1 MSLHPDEP
9 GPATR
14 PPARPATRRAPVPW
28 LAYALGPV
36 IITVLVGLLAGMAIW
51 TEHQRYRERATV
63 ATHNVTRLIE
73 ARLAD
78 GFDKI
83 DMYLQV
89 LAVQYV
95 ARLGG
100 VSEPMLAARDIVP
113 RSGPLLNLESV
124 RIADAQGLVRYRDG
138 GATGE
143 DQRVVDQD
151 FFLRTRDEG
160 RGDAGMVV
168 SGPYPAQ
175 GQRPPYLVLARAVR
189 NAGGAFVGVVYARL
203 GAAQFENLFDG
214 VELGP
219 NGAASLRTL
228 DLHLVHRH
236 PYTDEVRDTVG
247 TAHVSTELREVV
259 AAHPSE
265 GQYLASTAFDQL
277 ERNNVYRKVR
287 NYPFY
292 LIVGQATQ
300 DFLEGW
306 RANAF
311 LFLALAGLTVAL
323 TLFACFTQYR
333 WSRRQ
338 IDAIYNRF
346 EAMVQTSSDAVVGK
360 TISGTVTKWNR
371 GAQQM
376 FGYSEAEMVGQSVL
390 RLTPPDRRAEEP
402 GMLARVQRGE
412 RVEPFETV
420 RMRKDGSLV
429 DVSVAVSP
437 IMDSGGTIVGVTTI
451 ARDITRHKAMEAE
464 IRAMAFNDPLTR
476 LPNRRLLMDRLR
488 QAQLSSARQRTYFG
502 VLFIDLDRFKQ
513 VNDTYGHDIGDQL
526 LIEVA
531 RRLQSAVRQH
541 DTVARL
547 GGDEFVVL
555 LQELGREENA
565 AADHVN
571 TVADKLLDAIE
582 RDYHLRGVQ
591 HHCSASIG
599 IRLLL
604 GSQDTADQIL
614 KDADAAMYRVKHQRR
629 AFTPFAFE

>member
-1 MSLHPDEP
+1 MGRTSDDP
-9 GPATR
+9 GLA
-14 PPARPATRRAPVPW
+14 ARPAMRRSSVPW

-36 IITVLVGLLAGMAIW
+36 VITLLVGMLAGMAIW
-51 TEHQRYRERATV
+51 TEYQRYRDRATV
-63 ATHNVTRLIE
+63 ATHNVTRLVE

-89 LAVQYV
+89 LAVQHTERLRGAPTQV
-95 ARLGG
+95 AGLRGLQ
-100 VSEPMLAARDIVP
+100 L
-113 RSGPLLNLESV
+113 RSVPLLNLESV
-124 RIADAQGLVRYRDG
+124 RVADAQGVVRYEDG
-138 GATGE
+138 AALGDGA
-143 DQRVVDQD
+143 RVADAD
-151 FFLRTRDEG
+151 FFVRAR
-160 RGDAGMVV
+160 DAGAGQGAMVV
-168 SGPYPAQ
+168 SGPYAAT
-175 GQRPPYLVLARAVR
+175 GGRPPHLVLARAVR
-189 NAGGAFVGVVYARL
+189 DTGGDFLGVVYARL
-203 GAAQFENLFDG
+203 GAAQFENLFTG

-219 NGAASLRTL
+219 NGAASLRTQ
-228 DLHLVHRH
+228 DLMLVHRH
-236 PYTDEVRDTVG
+236 PYTADVRDAIG
-247 TAHVSTELREVV
+247 TSHVSRELRDAV
-259 AAHPSE
+259 AAEPVE
-265 GQYLASTAFDQL
+265 GHYLASTAFDQL

-311 LFLALAGLTVAL
+311 LFLALAGVTVAL

-338 IDAIYNRF
+338 IQAIYNRF
-346 EAMVQTSSDAVVGK
+346 EAMVQTSSDAVIGK
-360 TISGTVTKWNR
+360 TIGGIITNWNR
-371 GAQQM
+371 GAQQI
-376 FGYSEAEMVGQSVL
+376 FGFTEAEMIGQPVT
-390 RLTPPDRRAEEP
+390 RLMPPERRGEEP

-437 IMDSGGTIVGVTTI
+437 ILDSAGAIVGVTTI
-451 ARDITRHKAMEAE
+451 ARDISRHKAMEAE

-488 QAQLSSARQRTYFG
+488 QAQLASARQRTYFG

-513 VNDTYGHDIGDQL
+513 VNDTFGHDIGDQL
-526 LIEVA
+526 LIEVS
-531 RRLQSAVRQH
+531 RRLQSSVRQH

-555 LQELGREENA
+555 LQELGREEKA

-582 RDYHLRGVQ
+582 RDYHLRGVRHQ
-591 HHCSASIG
+591 CSASIG

-604 GSQDTADQIL
+604 GSQDSAEQIL
-614 KDADAAMYRVKHQRR
+614 MDADAAMYRVKHQRR